1 MGKLIPF
8 SLERINTCSHDG
20 QLVFSRSSRRMPN
33 PQTGRVQNGVFYYMR
48 ENVFVYHE
56 RRFRSGGSELRDCG
70 VGNRP
75 LLFSIDDPFGDNFEA
90 VEFLNKAQLSQENKE
105 KLAHGNAERVLKL
118 LPETTSRR
126 GELRS

>member
-1 MGKLIPF
+1 MG
-8 SLERINTCSHDG
+8 NW
-20 QLVFSRSSRRMPN
+20 SSRDPVEGCRIRR
-33 PQTGRVQNGVFYYMR
+33 QEGCRIASSTICVKTSLFTSSGVFDQAAP
-48 ENVFVYHE
+48 NCAIA
-56 RRFRSGGSELRDCG
+56 ELGIDH
-70 VGNRP
+70 V
-75 LLFSIDDPFGDNFEA
+75 LFSIDDPFGDNFEA